1 MRLGWSVVNKRL
13 HTASSWCR
21 GWNRAS
27 RVPKITLF
35 RPESERSA
43 LDTENETTL
52 PSSIATKSEGP
63 LIWPGSTWASIIS
76 LGIDDLSSFRRND
89 SPWLGSQVSRLLID
103 IVPEDQN
110 PTTPTSSS
118 WGAA

>member
-1 MRLGWSVVNKRL
+1 MRLGWSVVTKML
-13 HTASSWCR
+13 HTASSWGRRC
-21 GWNRAS
+21 NRAS
-27 RVPKITLF
+27 RVPMTTLF

-63 LIWPGSTWASIIS
+63 LIWHGSTWASIIS
-76 LGIDDLSSFRRND
+76 LKIDDLSSFRRND
-89 SPWLGSQVSRLLID
+89 SPWLGTKETKKKKEKN
-103 IVPEDQN
+103 PEDQN
-110 PTTPTSSS
+110 PTSPTSSS